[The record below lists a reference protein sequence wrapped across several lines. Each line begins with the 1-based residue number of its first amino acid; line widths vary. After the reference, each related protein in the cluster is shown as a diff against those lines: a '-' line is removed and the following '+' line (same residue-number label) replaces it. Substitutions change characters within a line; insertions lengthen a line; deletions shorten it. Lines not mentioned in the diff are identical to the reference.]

1 MKVTRLLL
9 VFICLGLLSPSFAVE
24 APALS
29 AHAAILIDADTGDV
43 LYEKN
48 ADTLMYPAS
57 TTKIL
62 STIILIEDLS
72 LDEKVTIAP
81 EAVAVDGS
89 HIALEPGEVLTVE
102 DLLYAMMVQ
111 SANDAAEALA
121 IHHSGSVEAFAEVM
135 TERAKEMGATSSRFR
150 NPHGLTMEN
159 HVTTARDLA
168 IIGRYAYQNATFR
181 KLATTPSYTIE
192 ATEQKG
198 EPRYLHTK
206 NKLLRDVGATMV
218 YKGERVPVYNPEIDG
233 IKTGYTIAAQNCYVG
248 TMERDDTRVISV
260 TLKSSSDSYY
270 PDIVGLLDYGFEA
283 FKRVVLI
290 ESDELVETVTLDDL
304 ESTTVELYPAE
315 TVAKMLPR
323 EASLGALERTVLIN
337 DPLSLPIN
345 AGESLGTMTFRSRD
359 VSIATVP
366 LVAKNA
372 YTDGLFVSPETTLLH
387 EEEPFYDRWMTSQA
401 KGFALKLVIALILW
415 RTLVALTSYRR
426 KMRAFERSRREKNGA
441 RRDASYRDE

>member
-1 MKVTRLLL
+1 V
-9 VFICLGLLSPSFAVE
+9 SPSFAID

-29 AHAAILIDADTGDV
+29 AHAALLIDADTGDV
-43 LYEKN
+43 LFEKN

-62 STIILIEDLS
+62 STIIFLEDLS

-135 TERAKEMGATSSRFR
+135 NERAQEMGATSSRFK
-150 NPHGLTMEN
+150 NPHGLTEEN

-168 IIGRYAYQNATFR
+168 IIARYAYRNETFR
-181 KLATTPSYTIE
+181 KLASTPSYTID
-192 ATEQKG
+192 ATPQKG

-233 IKTGYTIAAQNCYVG
+233 IKTGYTVAAQNCYVG
-248 TMERDDTRVISV
+248 TMEKDGIRLISV
-260 TLKSSSDSYY
+260 TLKSSSDGYY
-270 PDIVGLLDYGFEA
+270 PDIVGLLDYGFET

-290 ESDELVETVTLDDL
+290 ESDELVETITLDDL
-304 ESTTVELYPAE
+304 ESTTVDLYPAE
-315 TVAKMLPR
+315 TVAKLLPR
-323 EASLGALERTVLIN
+323 EASLGAVERDILIN

-345 AGESLGTMTFRSRD
+345 AGESLGTMTFRSGD
-359 VSIATVP
+359 VSITTVP
-366 LVAKNA
+366 LVAREA
-372 YTDGLFVSPETTLLH
+372 YTDGLFVAEATTILH
-387 EEEPFYDRWMTSQA
+387 EEEPFYKRWVTPTA
-401 KGFALKLVIALILW
+401 KRFLLKLLIALVLW
-415 RTLVALTSYRR
+415 RTLVAIAAYRR
-426 KMRAFERSRREKNGA
+426 KMRAFKRARREKSPS
-441 RRDASYRDE
+441 RRGPSYRDE